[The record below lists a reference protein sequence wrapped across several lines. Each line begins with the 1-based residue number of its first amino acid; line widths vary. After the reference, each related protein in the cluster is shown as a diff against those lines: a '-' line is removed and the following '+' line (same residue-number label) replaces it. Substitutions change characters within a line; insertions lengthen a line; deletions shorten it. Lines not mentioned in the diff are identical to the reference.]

1 MENLRLSKDSRPH
14 LRAITLRASP
24 LGPGNCRVTI
34 LEESII
40 YLLAAIISVP
50 ISKRLGFGSVLGYL
64 CAGILIG
71 PFGFGFIHEPEH
83 ILHFAELGVVF
94 LLFIIGLELKPSR
107 LWIMRK
113 MVFGLGTAQVV
124 VSAAVIAVLAWFYG
138 LETGTSIVIG
148 LILALSSTAFVLQM
162 LAEKRQLS
170 TQYGRAAFS
179 ILLLQDLA
187 VIPLIALL
195 PLLGARVGVTSGF
208 DVAEIALVIGTMALL
223 IVGGRLVLK
232 PVLYTVAAAGIPE
245 LFTATAL
252 LVVIGSALLMDFA
265 GMSMV
270 LGAFLAGMLLADS
283 EYRHQLEADI
293 APFKGLLLG
302 LFFIAVGMSVN
313 VNLLLEM
320 PGRILLFVAGIMAS
334 KAIVLV
340 VLARLFGMCDRRNAL
355 SLAAV
360 MSQGGEFAFVLFALA
375 ARERLVP
382 LELIDELILA
392 VAVSMLLTPF
402 VYLLNERFSSRLG
415 SPESPRFDD
424 IPEEDHEVIIAGFG
438 RVGQIV
444 GRLLQSI
451 NKPFT
456 ALEIDSS
463 QVDIVRRYGN
473 SVHFGDA
480 ARSRRKQG
488 ENTRPG
494 HGRHGDLTAHRRD
507 RKAPVPEPQDHRART
522 QPPARSQAHGRG
534 RPPYLPRYAVIESRD
549 GRKRADLARIR
560 CERGAPHIRHVP
572 GSGREAAGRAIRAA
586 GLGGEA
592 DPVREGRREGT
603 RVHPRT
609 GPAAPALTART
620 TADGRAAT
628 HRYPKRDD
636 LAW

>member
-1 MENLRLSKDSRPH
+1 
-14 LRAITLRASP
+14 
-24 LGPGNCRVTI
+24 VTI
-34 LEESII
+34 LQESII

-94 LLFIIGLELKPSR
+94 LLFIIGLELKPAR

-113 MVFGLGTAQVV
+113 MVFGLGTAQVL
-124 VSAAVIAVLAWFYG
+124 VSAALIAVLAWFYG
-138 LETGTSIVIG
+138 LEAQTSIVVG

-162 LAEKRQLS
+162 LAEKKQLS
-170 TQYGRAAFS
+170 TQFGRAAFS

-187 VIPLIALL
+187 VIPLIAIL
-195 PLLGARVGVTSGF
+195 PLLGARAGLDSGF
-208 DVAEIALVIGTMALL
+208 DPVEVGMMIGTLVLL
-223 IVGGRLVLK
+223 IVGGRLALK
-232 PVLYTVAAAGIPE
+232 PVLSTVAAAGIPE

-252 LVVIGSALLMDFA
+252 LVVIGSALLMEFA

-270 LGAFLAGMLLADS
+270 LGAFIAGMLLADS

-313 VNLLLEM
+313 IGLLLDI
-320 PGRILLFVAGIMAS
+320 PGRIMLLVAGLMVS
-334 KAIVLV
+334 KAVVLI
-340 VLARLFGMCDRRNAL
+340 VLARLFGMCDRRNAF

-382 LELIDELILA
+382 AGVIDELILA

-402 VYLLNERFSSRLG
+402 VYLLNERVGAKLG
-415 SPESPRFDD
+415 KAEAPQFDD
-424 IPEEDHEVIIAGFG
+424 IPEEEHEVIIAGFG

-480 ARSRRKQG
+480 AR
-488 ENTRPG
+488 
-494 HGRHGDLTAHRRD
+494 
-507 RKAPVPEPQDHRART
+507 PEV
-522 QPPARSQAHGRG
+522 
-534 RPPYLPRYAVIESRD
+534 L
-549 GRKRADLARIR
+549 
-560 CERGAPHIRHVP
+560 
-572 GSGREAAGRAIRAA
+572 RAA
-586 GLGGEA
+586 G
-592 DPVREGRREGT
+592 
-603 RVHPRT
+603 
-609 GPAAPALTART
+609 AAHAKILVLA
-620 TADGRAAT
+620 TADMETSLHIAETAKRQFPNLTIVARAHNRRHA
-628 HRYPKRDD
+628 HKLMDVGVDKIFRDTLLSSLAMGESVLAKLGFDDNDVRHVSDTFRDADEKLLMEQYAMHESEEKLIQSARDAARELESILEQD
-636 LAW
+636 LRRQG

>member
-1 MENLRLSKDSRPH
+1 
-14 LRAITLRASP
+14 
-24 LGPGNCRVTI
+24 VTI
-34 LEESII
+34 LQESII

-113 MVFGLGTAQVV
+113 MVFGLGTAQVL
-124 VSAAVIAVLAWFYG
+124 VSAALIAVLAWFYG
-138 LETGTSIVIG
+138 LEAQTSIVVG

-162 LAEKRQLS
+162 LAEKKQLS
-170 TQYGRAAFS
+170 TQFGRAAFS

-187 VIPLIALL
+187 VIPLIAIL
-195 PLLGARVGVTSGF
+195 PLLGARAGLDSGF
-208 DVAEIALVIGTMALL
+208 DPVEVGMMIGTLVLL
-223 IVGGRLVLK
+223 IVGGRLALK
-232 PVLYTVAAAGIPE
+232 PVLSTVAAAGIPE

-252 LVVIGSALLMDFA
+252 LVVIGSALLMEFA

-270 LGAFLAGMLLADS
+270 LGAFIAGMLLADS

-313 VNLLLEM
+313 IGLLLDI
-320 PGRILLFVAGIMAS
+320 PGRIMLLVAGLMVS
-334 KAIVLV
+334 KAVVLI
-340 VLARLFGMCDRRNAL
+340 VLARLFGMCDRRNAF

-382 LELIDELILA
+382 AGVIDELILA

-402 VYLLNERFSSRLG
+402 VYLLNERVGAKLG
-415 SPESPRFDD
+415 KAEAPQFDD
-424 IPEEDHEVIIAGFG
+424 IPEEEHEVIIAGFG

-480 ARSRRKQG
+480 AR
-488 ENTRPG
+488 
-494 HGRHGDLTAHRRD
+494 
-507 RKAPVPEPQDHRART
+507 PEV
-522 QPPARSQAHGRG
+522 
-534 RPPYLPRYAVIESRD
+534 L
-549 GRKRADLARIR
+549 
-560 CERGAPHIRHVP
+560 
-572 GSGREAAGRAIRAA
+572 RAA
-586 GLGGEA
+586 G
-592 DPVREGRREGT
+592 
-603 RVHPRT
+603 
-609 GPAAPALTART
+609 AAHAKILVLA
-620 TADGRAAT
+620 TADMETSLHIAETAKRQFPNLTIVARAHNRRHA
-628 HRYPKRDD
+628 HKLMDVGVDKIFRDTLLSSLAMGESVLAKLGFDDNDVRHVSDTFRDADEKLLMEQYAMHESEEKLIQSARDAARELESILEQD
-636 LAW
+636 LRRQG

>member
-1 MENLRLSKDSRPH
+1 
-14 LRAITLRASP
+14 
-24 LGPGNCRVTI
+24 VTI
-34 LEESII
+34 LQESII

-94 LLFIIGLELKPSR
+94 LLFIIGLELKPAR

-113 MVFGLGTAQVV
+113 MVFGLGTAQVL
-124 VSAAVIAVLAWFYG
+124 VSAALIAVLAWFYG
-138 LETGTSIVIG
+138 LEAQTSIVVG

-162 LAEKRQLS
+162 LAEKKQLS
-170 TQYGRAAFS
+170 TQFGRAAFS

-187 VIPLIALL
+187 VIPLIAIL
-195 PLLGARVGVTSGF
+195 PLLGARAGLDSGF
-208 DVAEIALVIGTMALL
+208 DPVEVGMMIGTLVLL
-223 IVGGRLVLK
+223 IVGGRLALK
-232 PVLYTVAAAGIPE
+232 PVLSTVAAAGIPE

-252 LVVIGSALLMDFA
+252 LVVIGSALLMEFA

-270 LGAFLAGMLLADS
+270 LGAFIAGMLLADS

-313 VNLLLEM
+313 IGLLLDI
-320 PGRILLFVAGIMAS
+320 PGRIMLLVAGLMVS
-334 KAIVLV
+334 KAVVLI
-340 VLARLFGMCDRRNAL
+340 VLARLFGMCDRRNAF

-382 LELIDELILA
+382 AGVIDELILA

-402 VYLLNERFSSRLG
+402 VYLLNERVGAKLG
-415 SPESPRFDD
+415 KAEAPQFDD
-424 IPEEDHEVIIAGFG
+424 IPEEEHEVIIAGFG

-480 ARSRRKQG
+480 AR
-488 ENTRPG
+488 
-494 HGRHGDLTAHRRD
+494 
-507 RKAPVPEPQDHRART
+507 PEV
-522 QPPARSQAHGRG
+522 
-534 RPPYLPRYAVIESRD
+534 L
-549 GRKRADLARIR
+549 
-560 CERGAPHIRHVP
+560 
-572 GSGREAAGRAIRAA
+572 RAA
-586 GLGGEA
+586 G
-592 DPVREGRREGT
+592 
-603 RVHPRT
+603 
-609 GPAAPALTART
+609 AAHAKILVLA
-620 TADGRAAT
+620 TADMETSLHIAETAKRQFPNLTIVARAHNRRHAHKLMDVGVDKIFRDT
-628 HRYPKRDD
+628 LLSSLAMGESVLAKLGFDDTDVRHVSDTFRDADEKLLMEQYAMHESEEKLIQSPKDAARELESILEQD
-636 LAW
+636 LRRQG

>member
-1 MENLRLSKDSRPH
+1 M
-14 LRAITLRASP
+14 
-24 LGPGNCRVTI
+24 TI
-34 LEESII
+34 LQESII

-83 ILHFAELGVVF
+83 ILHFAELGGVF
-94 LLFIIGLELKPSR
+94 LLFIIGLELKPAR

-113 MVFGLGTAQVV
+113 MVFGLGTAQVL
-124 VSAAVIAVLAWFYG
+124 VSAAVIAALAWLYG
-138 LETGTSIVIG
+138 LEAQTSVVVG

-162 LAEKRQLS
+162 LAEKKQLGS
-170 TQYGRAAFS
+170 QFGRAAFS

-187 VIPLIALL
+187 VIPLIAIL
-195 PLLGARVGVTSGF
+195 PLLGARAGLDSGF
-208 DVAEIALVIGTMALL
+208 DPVEVGMMIGILVLL
-223 IVGGRLVLK
+223 IVGGRLALK
-232 PVLYTVAAAGIPE
+232 PILSTVAAAGIPE

-270 LGAFLAGMLLADS
+270 LGAFIAGMLLADS

-313 VNLLLEM
+313 IGLLLDI
-320 PGRILLFVAGIMAS
+320 PGRIMLLVAGLMVS
-334 KAIVLV
+334 KAIVLI
-340 VLARLFGMCDRRNAL
+340 VLARMFGMCDRRNAL

-382 LELIDELILA
+382 AGVIDELILA

-402 VYLLNERFSSRLG
+402 VYLFNERFGAKLG
-415 SPESPRFDD
+415 KAEAPQFDD
-424 IPEEDHEVIIAGFG
+424 IPEEEHEVIIAGFG

-480 ARSRRKQG
+480 
-488 ENTRPG
+488 
-494 HGRHGDLTAHRRD
+494 
-507 RKAPVPEPQDHRART
+507 
-522 QPPARSQAHGRG
+522 G
-534 RPPYLPRYAVIESRD
+534 RPEVL
-549 GRKRADLARIR
+549 
-560 CERGAPHIRHVP
+560 
-572 GSGREAAGRAIRAA
+572 RAA
-586 GLGGEA
+586 G
-592 DPVREGRREGT
+592 
-603 RVHPRT
+603 
-609 GPAAPALTART
+609 AAHAKILVLA
-620 TADGRAAT
+620 TADMETSLHIAETAKRQFPNLTIIARAHNRRHA
-628 HRYPKRDD
+628 HKLMDVGVDKIFRDTLLSSLAMGESVLAKLGFDDSDVRRVSDTFRDADEKLLMEQYAMHESEEKLIQSARDAARELESILEQD
-636 LAW
+636 LRRQG